1 MEIKLLMDWGAIIV
15 SVLTLFGIL
24 YAASKDTKN
33 LRRDH
38 TDLKRDHT
46 DLNKDLH
53 RDHNDILNVAK
64 SVKSDTNDLGHH
76 QGIIQSQLTILLDE
90 RKEKTNRLNGLTYEQ
105 NKVNAALSEIAAFN
119 EVMQRTQA
127 DNQRLL
133 DEKRLLEVKV
143 QNLKQENEK
152 LILAL
157 AKYRYKDNQRSRDNG
172 FER

>member
-38 TDLKRDHT
+38 V

-53 RDHNDILNVAK
+53 RDHIDILDVTK
-64 SVKSDTNDLGHH
+64 SVKSDTDNLNHH
-76 QGIIQSQLTILLDE
+76 QGIIQSELTILFNE
-90 RKEKTNRLNGLTYEQ
+90 RKEKNARLNGLTYEQ
-105 NKVNAALSEIAAFN
+105 TKVDAALSEIAAFN
-119 EVMQRTQA
+119 EIMQRTQD
-127 DNQRLL
+127 DNQQLL
-133 DEKRLLEVKV
+133 NDKRILETKV
-143 QNLKQENEK
+143 HELNRENSKLKVE
-152 LILAL
+152 I
-157 AKYRYKDNQRSRDNG
+157 AKYRQKNNQRSHDNG